1 MKDIRFN
8 ISLYIII
15 PVIIAGIS
23 ILATIATFN
32 ITFYYIKRSLDPSW
46 PVAFWAT
53 IIIFVTAIF
62 GILIVKFIID
72 PIKRFERETE
82 NLGVISRTKEEKLK
96 IESQDDMS
104 RFSQLFDQVTEILSQ
119 VEARELFPEI
129 VGLSTSMRGVL
140 KQILQVAKTD
150 STVLILGE
158 TGTGKELIANAIHRH
173 SNFKSKDFIALN
185 CAAIPQG
192 LLESELFGH
201 EKGAFTG
208 ATSRKLGK
216 FELANNSTLFMDEIG
231 DMPLE
236 TQAKVL
242 RVVQEGNFE
251 RVGGVKPIQVKMRFI
266 TATHQDLP
274 KRVEQGLFR
283 QDLFFRLNVFTIY
296 LPPLRE
302 RREDIPLLAESFLR
316 KKGKRHNISS
326 ASMQLLTSYEWPG
339 NVREL
344 ENAIEAA
351 TVLADDRIEPKH
363 LPSAITRFLGKSAAR
378 ETIDKLPSDLNLDR
392 RLQELEKGIIIEALT
407 QTNGIQKKAA
417 DILGIKERS
426 LWHRVK
432 KYGIETAS
440 FKHNN
445 L

>member
-1 MKDIRFN
+1 MRDIRFN
-8 ISLYIII
+8 ISLHVII

-32 ITFYYIKRSLDPSW
+32 ITFYYLKRSMDPSW
-46 PVAFWAT
+46 PVAFWAA
-53 IIIFVTAIF
+53 IMVLVTAVF

-72 PIKRFERETE
+72 PIRRFERDTE
-82 NLGVISRTKEEKLK
+82 NLGVISRTKEELRK

-173 SNFKSKDFIALN
+173 SLRKSKDFIALN

-216 FELANNSTLFMDEIG
+216 FELAHHSTLFMDEIG

-236 TQAKVL
+236 TQAKLL
-242 RVVQEGNFE
+242 RAVQEGQFE
-251 RVGGVKPIQVKMRFI
+251 RVGGVKPIQVNVRFI

-274 KRVEQGLFR
+274 RLVEQGVFR
-283 QDLFFRLNVFTIY
+283 QDLFFRLNVFSIT

-302 RREDIPLLAESFLR
+302 RREDIPLLAENFLR
-316 KKGKRHNISS
+316 KKETHHKISS
-326 ASMQLLTSYEWPG
+326 SSMQILTSYDWPG

-351 TVLADDRIEPKH
+351 TVLSNDIIEPKH
-363 LPSAITRFLGKSAAR
+363 LPSAVTHIMGNAAKDK
-378 ETIDKLPSDLNLDR
+378 IDKLSSGLNLDR

-407 QTNGIQKKAA
+407 KSKGIQKKAA
-417 DILGIKERS
+417 ALLGIKERS

-440 FKHNN
+440 FKYNK

>member
-23 ILATIATFN
+23 LLATIATFN
-32 ITFYYIKRSLDPSW
+32 ITLYYITRKMNPAW
-46 PVAFWAT
+46 PVAFWGT
-53 IIIFVTAIF
+53 IMILVTAVF
-62 GILIVKFIID
+62 GLLIVKFIID
-72 PIKRFERETE
+72 PVKRFAENTE
-82 NLGVISRTKEEKLK
+82 NLGVIQQTKEEKSKLEK
-96 IESQDDMS
+96 QDDMG
-104 RFSQLFDQVTEILSQ
+104 RFSMLFEQVTEILSQ
-119 VEARELFPEI
+119 VEAREQFPEI
-129 VGLSTSMRGVL
+129 VGLSISMRGVL

-173 SNFKSKDFIALN
+173 SLRKDKDFIALN

-216 FELANNSTLFMDEIG
+216 FELAHQSTLFMDEIG

-242 RVVQEGNFE
+242 RAVQEGKFE
-251 RVGGVKPIQVKMRFI
+251 RVGGVKPIEVDVRFI
-266 TATHQDLP
+266 TATHRDLAML
-274 KRVEQGLFR
+274 VEKGDFR
-283 QDLFFRLNVFTIY
+283 QDLYFRLNVFTIL

-302 RREDIPLLAESFLR
+302 RREDIPLLIENFLI
-316 KKGKRHNISS
+316 KKGKKIMISTESMNI
-326 ASMQLLTSYEWPG
+326 LTSYDWPG

-344 ENAIEAA
+344 ENAIESA
-351 TVLADDRIEPKH
+351 TVLAKDVIEPKH
-363 LPSAITRFLGKSAAR
+363 LPSAVTHMMGKAGLQKMES
-378 ETIDKLPSDLNLDR
+378 LPFDLSLDH
-392 RLQELEKGIIIEALT
+392 RLQELEKSMIIEALKKSS
-407 QTNGIQKKAA
+407 GVQKHAA
-417 DILGIKERS
+417 RHLGIKERS
-426 LWHRVK
+426 LWHRIK
-432 KYGIETAS
+432 KYEIDTAS
-440 FKHNN
+440 FKR
-445 L
+445 

>member
-23 ILATIATFN
+23 ALATIATFN
-32 ITFYYIKRSLDPSW
+32 ITFYYFKRSMDPSW
-46 PVAFWAT
+46 PVAFWGT
-53 IIIFVTAIF
+53 IMILVTAVF

-72 PIKRFERETE
+72 PVKRFARNTE
-82 NLGVISRTKEEKLK
+82 NLGVIRRSEKEKIK
-96 IESQDDMS
+96 IENQDDMS
-104 RFSQLFDQVTEILSQ
+104 RFSQLFDQVTEILGQ
-119 VEARELFPEI
+119 VEAREQFPEI
-129 VGLSTSMRGVL
+129 VGLSIAMRGVL

-173 SNFKSKDFIALN
+173 SQRNSKNFIALN

-208 ATSRKLGK
+208 AATKKLGK
-216 FELANNSTLFMDEIG
+216 FELANHSTLFMDEIG

-242 RVVQEGNFE
+242 RAVQEGQFE
-251 RVGGVKPIQVKMRFI
+251 RVGGVKPINVDVRFI
-266 TATHQDLP
+266 TATHQDLT
-274 KRVEQGLFR
+274 KLVDKGVFR
-283 QDLFFRLNVFTIY
+283 QDLYFRLNVFTIY

-302 RREDIPLLAESFLR
+302 RREDIPLLVENFLR
-316 KKGKRHNISS
+316 KKGKTSKVSS
-326 ASMQLLTSYEWPG
+326 QSMQILTSYDWPG

-344 ENAIEAA
+344 ENAVESA
-351 TVLADDRIEPKH
+351 TVLAEDLIEPKH
-363 LPSAITRFLGKSAAR
+363 LPTVLTHRMATSQVQ
-378 ETIDKLPSDLNLDR
+378 KLEELSSDSNLDH
-392 RLQELEKGIIIEALT
+392 RLQELEKGMIIEALT
-407 QTNGIQKKAA
+407 KTNGIQKQAA
-417 DILGIKERS
+417 MHLGIKERS
-426 LWHRVK
+426 LWHRIK
-432 KYGIETAS
+432 KYNIDTTP
-440 FKHNN
+440 FKHNS